1 MADTDLQN
9 KFPRLSKIDD
19 PSDLRKLEIGELID
33 LSTELREYIIE
44 TVTKTGGHL
53 APSLGVVDLT
63 IALHYVFNTPVDKLV
78 WDVGHQA
85 YGHKILTG
93 RREAIK
99 QIRQYGGISG
109 FCKIAESEYDCFGA
123 GHASTSI
130 SAAVGFAA
138 ARDLKGENYRVAA
151 VIGDGSF
158 TGGLAYE
165 GLNNAYSINGQF
177 LVILN
182 DNEMSISRNVGAMS
196 NYFTRIVTNPKYLN
210 LKNQIWNSLALLP
223 RGANFFQKLGR
234 KLLESFKNFLAP
246 GIIFEEFGFRYYGP
260 IDGHNI
266 PLLINTFNNIKDL
279 KYPVLLHVI
288 TQKGKGLVS
297 AEIDPVKYHGIGP
310 KKSPDACLAVPAAPP
325 FLYAFGE
332 IACEVGEKYPKS
344 IFITAAMAEG
354 TGLVDYS
361 RKFPTRYFDVGIAE
375 GHAVTFAAGLAAS
388 GFRPIVAIYST
399 FLQRAYDHIIHDV
412 ALQKLPVVFVLD
424 RGGVVGEDGPTH
436 HGAFDL
442 SYLSTVPNMIIA
454 APRNGNELRNLLNTA
469 LNQDKAPF
477 AIRYPKA
484 SCVEFDEGM
493 AAESYE
499 IGKWEI
505 VKSGR
510 DVALLSVG
518 VMTNSAL
525 DAACLLESQ
534 NIHPTIVHARFVK
547 PLDSAMLA
555 EIAKSHRVIITIE
568 ENSMV
573 GGFGEQVINFY
584 AMQNSPMKIH
594 VMAIPDRFIEQGA
607 REILLGNLAL
617 DAEGIATRVSQI
629 VKNIN

>member
-1 MADTDLQN
+1 MTENQFN
-9 KFPRLSKIDD
+9 KKYPILSKIDF
-19 PSDLRKLEIGELID
+19 PADLRKLSVNELID
-33 LSTELREYIIE
+33 LSSEMREYIIE
-44 TVTKTGGHL
+44 TVTTTGGHL
-53 APSLGVVDLT
+53 APSLGVADLT
-63 IALHYVFNTPVDKLV
+63 IALHYVFDTPVDKLI

-93 RREAIK
+93 RKDAIR

-109 FCKIAESEYDCFGA
+109 FCKISESEYDCFGA

-130 SAAVGFAA
+130 SAAVGIAV
-138 ARDLKGENYRVAA
+138 ARDLNAEKHRVVAI
-151 VIGDGSF
+151 IGDGSF

-165 GLNNAYSINGQF
+165 GLNNAYNVNGQF

-196 NYFTRIVTNPKYLN
+196 NYFTRIVTSPSYLN
-210 LKNQIWNSLALLP
+210 MKNQIWNSLALLP
-223 RGANFFQKLGR
+223 RGAGFFRKLGR

-266 PLLINTFNNIKDL
+266 PQLINTFNNIKDL

-288 TQKGKGLVS
+288 TQKGKGLAS
-297 AEIDPVKYHGIGP
+297 AESDPVKYHGIGP
-310 KKSPDACLAVPAAPP
+310 IKKKDACLTAPSAPP
-325 FLYAFGE
+325 FLNAFSE
-332 IACEVGEKYPKS
+332 IACEIGDQYEKAV
-344 IFITAAMAEG
+344 FITAAMAEG

-388 GFRPIVAIYST
+388 GFRPVVAIYST

-424 RGGVVGEDGPTH
+424 RGGIVGEDGPTH

-442 SYLSTVPNMIIA
+442 SYLSTVPNMIIS
-454 APRNGNELRNLLNTA
+454 APRDGNELRNLLKTA
-469 LNQDKAPF
+469 LDQKAAPF

-484 SCVEFDEGM
+484 SCVEFDSEIS
-493 AAESYE
+493 AETYE

-505 VKSGR
+505 VKSGNKIAI
-510 DVALLSVG
+510 VSVG
-518 VMTNSAL
+518 VMTNSAV
-525 DAACLLESQ
+525 DAVCLLESQ

-547 PLDSAMLA
+547 PLDTEMLQK
-555 EIAKSHRVIITIE
+555 IAQNHKLIITIE
-568 ENSMV
+568 ENSII
-573 GGFGEQVINFY
+573 GGFGEQVSRYYIN
-584 AMQNSPMKIH
+584 QNMH
-594 VMAIPDRFIEQGA
+594 VMINLLAIPDRFIEQGA
-607 REILLGNLAL
+607 REILLRNLGL
-617 DAEGIATRVSQI
+617 D
-629 VKNIN
+629 